1 MRFQSLK
8 TNLTVYLAL
17 FLLISIGLTDFI
29 VVRIIQGRIIE
40 RKVASAQNLIRQIDK
55 DMTRKNISFTAFAT
69 LVEQHYQY
77 DFKVMYIGLL
87 LPDGKLISHGS
98 IDRRLQNE
106 IRRSQE
112 HVMHTGASMTRYFD
126 DTWGVF
132 WKQKK
137 FGIVTIPLNRH
148 RGAGS
153 VLLAFDPIYQMLRST
168 QKMVIIY
175 MFINF
180 LIILLIGSYRI
191 FRMVIRPIHRY
202 IKISESF
209 IDSEH
214 FDFFPEKKHNEF
226 SRLSVA
232 LNRMLQRIDGDTR
245 KLQNSLKALEKAN
258 AELKTAQREIIRA
271 EKLASIGRL
280 SAGIA
285 HEIGNPIGIVLG
297 YLELLKSKISAV
309 DDPNSLDYIQRAE
322 DEINRIN
329 VIIRQLLNF
338 SRTTS
343 VEISDVS
350 IHAVIRDIADIL
362 QHQPLTADISI
373 EMDLAAS
380 EDRVYADYHQIH
392 QVIMNLAINAADS
405 ISQSE
410 RADQGVIRFAT
421 NLVEDR
427 IGRSGPLLCM
437 RVEDNGEGIDKAHLD
452 KIFDPFFTTK
462 EPGKGTGLGLSVC
475 YMIIEQIGGT
485 ISAESMTGA
494 GTTIM
499 LHLPLFKENRQT
511 ALSETHID
519 EGLHQ

>member
-8 TNLTVYLAL
+8 TNIAVYLAL
-17 FLLISIGLTDFI
+17 FLLISIGLTDFS
-29 VVRIIQGRIIE
+29 VVRIIQGRMIE
-40 RKVASAQNLIRQIDK
+40 RKIVSGQNLIRQIDK
-55 DMTRKNISFTAFAT
+55 DLALGNISFATFAS
-69 LVEQHYQY
+69 LVEQHYQN
-77 DFKVMYIGLL
+77 DFKVMYIGLM
-87 LPDGKLISHGS
+87 LPDGKRIAHGR
-98 IDRRLQNE
+98 IDQRLQNE
-106 IRRSQE
+106 IYRTQE
-112 HVMHTGASMTRYFD
+112 HVMRTGASMTRYFG

-148 RGAGS
+148 RGTGS
-153 VLLAFDPIYQMLRST
+153 VLIAFDPIYQMLRST

-180 LIILLIGSYRI
+180 LIILLLGTYRI

-209 IDSEH
+209 VDSEH

-226 SRLSVA
+226 SRLSLA

-258 AELKTAQREIIRA
+258 AELKTVQREVVRA

-297 YLELLKSKISAV
+297 YLELLKTKITAA
-309 DDPNSLDYIQRAE
+309 DDTNGLDYIQRAE
-322 DEINRIN
+322 YEINRIN

-350 IHAVIRDIADIL
+350 IHHVIRDIVDIL
-362 QHQPLTADISI
+362 QHQPLTADISVG
-373 EMDLAAS
+373 MDLSAS
-380 EDRVYADYHQIH
+380 KDRVYADYHQIH

-410 RADQGVIRFAT
+410 RASQGVIRFST
-421 NLVEDR
+421 SLVSD
-427 IGRSGPLLCM
+427 GAGKSLCV
-437 RVEDNGEGIDKAHLD
+437 RVQDNGEGIDKAHLD

-475 YMIIEQIGGT
+475 YMIIEQSGGT
-485 ISAESMTGA
+485 ISAESTPGV
-494 GTTIM
+494 GTTII
-499 LHLPLFKENRQT
+499 LHLPLVEENHQST
-511 ALSETHID
+511 SSETHIN
-519 EGLHQ
+519 EGLH